1 MTVNSQVLKLQ
12 MRAIALSVYV
22 QTSFV
27 MFLLES
33 LGFTYQMNFDNLIVY
48 FFVFIEAYSKVHV

>member
-48 FFVFIEAYSKVHV
+48 FFMFIEAYSKVHV